1 MVYGRALVCLVH
13 IPSKTSY
20 VLVRLG
26 ASGALRSV
34 ALNQI
39 LLPLSA
45 FNQIEKTTTGALKAL
60 IVEKQQPVG
69 SADGPV
75 YVGQLRSIVSS
86 CQENTFSP
94 YKIIL
99 RNFKIE

>member
-1 MVYGRALVCLVH
+1 MGG
-13 IPSKTSY
+13 
-20 VLVRLG
+20 G
-26 ASGALRSV
+26 ASGALRPV

-39 LLPLSA
+39 LSPLSA
-45 FNQIEKTTTGALKAL
+45 FNQIEKVTAGALKAV
-60 IVEKQQPVG
+60 IIEKQQPVG

-75 YVGQLRSIVSS
+75 YVDQPHGIVSS
-86 CQENTFSP
+86 CQENTFPP

>member
-1 MVYGRALVCLVH
+1 M
-13 IPSKTSY
+13 
-20 VLVRLG
+20 
-26 ASGALRSV
+26 
-34 ALNQI
+34 
-39 LLPLSA
+39 
-45 FNQIEKTTTGALKAL
+45 TTGALKAL

>member
-1 MVYGRALVCLVH
+1 M
-13 IPSKTSY
+13 
-20 VLVRLG
+20 
-26 ASGALRSV
+26 

-39 LLPLSA
+39 LSPLSA
-45 FNQIEKTTTGALKAL
+45 FSQIEKTTTGSLKAL
-60 IVEKQQPVG
+60 IIEKQQPVG

-75 YVGQLRSIVSS
+75 YVSQLHSIVSS
-86 CQENTFSP
+86 CRENTFSP